1 MCSVCWPSNPFKY
14 CYERT
19 LGFLPAFPA
28 PSLTTSVSL
37 CRYDSFKLFMAHT
50 KSQHL
55 FFFHTSCLRDISSS
69 QNTVNL
75 FSYPETL
82 LPLPAPH
89 HCFVCLT
96 SVLTSCAQLLSE
108 GPPGRRNC
116 CPGWAGCS
124 SSCSLNIHC
133 SFWIL
138 FVYLS
143 PSLALGKILE
153 GKTASYLPEYPQG
166 LLNTDVQN
174 TTHSNFCVCL
184 VAGHWSTLSPI
195 HLATFPTLTT

>member
-14 CYERT
+14 CYERI
-19 LGFLPAFPA
+19 LGFLPAFPV

-37 CRYDSFKLFMAHT
+37 CKIWQLQIIYGSHK
-50 KSQHL
+50 KSTFG
-55 FFFHTSCLRDISSS
+55 FFP
-69 QNTVNL
+69 
-75 FSYPETL
+75 YL
-82 LPLPAPH
+82 LPSWYFLFPKHCKPLFISRDPPNPPCPTPLLCLPDFCSDLLCSAP
-89 HCFVCLT
+89 LRRT
-96 SVLTSCAQLLSE
+96 SWPQELLS
-108 GPPGRRNC
+108 
-116 CPGWAGCS
+116 WWSWCS

-166 LLNTDVQN
+166 LLSTDVQN
-174 TTHSNFCVCL
+174 TTHSNFCTCL

-195 HLATFPTLTT
+195 QLATFPTLTT